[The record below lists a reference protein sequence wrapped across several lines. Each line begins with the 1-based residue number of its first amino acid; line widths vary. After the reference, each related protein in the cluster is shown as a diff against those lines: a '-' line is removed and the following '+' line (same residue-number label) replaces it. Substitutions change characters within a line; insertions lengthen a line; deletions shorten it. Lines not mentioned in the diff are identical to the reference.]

1 MEMDIRGDGAG
12 MFALSGSGGLGAHG
26 RSAYA
31 IICGELSEPEQ
42 PWWAGLL
49 SRMND

>member
-1 MEMDIRGDGAG
+1 MEMDIKGDGAG
-12 MFALSGSGGLGAHG
+12 TLALFGSRGMRVHG
-26 RSAYA
+26 SSASP
-31 IICGELSEPEQ
+31 IICGELSESGR